1 MNRTLCGEGAVDG
14 RLAKRALASRVM
26 IDIPT
31 LLGFSAAVLV
41 SIAILLLLT
50 RPRGGARLWLA
61 MPFLAGA
68 CCCALLLWPAL
79 KQASA
84 AGYIGTFFAL
94 LAFAAGWQ
102 GIRSIFHLPPRWGLL
117 LAPPLCWLA
126 LVAAVFGP
134 GEMSSL
140 NAAGRAALAALYC
153 GLSAVMLV
161 QRRDPSL
168 PSARLLAHILM
179 ASAALA
185 AVATVLS
192 PWLPE
197 PLGAGAPRTWAVAVF
212 SGIVLINVLLVCGL
226 MVAVLK
232 EQAASRLYDEA
243 TRDSLT
249 GLYNRRL
256 LDEKLGI
263 WDQEDRVSGTVRAA
277 LFFDIDEFKT
287 INDRFGHHM
296 GDKVIC
302 QAARAAE
309 QAVRRDDL
317 IFRYGGEEFL
327 CILPNS
333 SLKAGLAAAERLR
346 STFEHSAQ
354 EVAGHRIDATLS
366 VGVAI
371 SQGRR
376 SNAGALVAAADR
388 QMYRAKQAGRN
399 RVMGSD
405 GD

>member
-1 MNRTLCGEGAVDG
+1 
-14 RLAKRALASRVM
+14 M

-68 CCCALLLWPAL
+68 CCCALLLWPAVE
-79 KQASA
+79 QAPA
-84 AGYIGTFFAL
+84 ARHIGTFFAL

-117 LAPPLCWLA
+117 LVPPLCWLV
-126 LVAAVFGP
+126 LVATVFGP
-134 GEMSSL
+134 GEMSAL
-140 NAAGRAALAALYC
+140 NAAGRAALTALYC
-153 GLSAVMLV
+153 GFSAVTLV
-161 QRRDPSL
+161 ERRDPSL
-168 PSARLLAHILM
+168 PSARLLARILM
-179 ASAALA
+179 VSAVLA
-185 AVATVLS
+185 AVAMALS

-197 PLGAGAPRTWAVAVF
+197 PLGADAPRTWAVAVF

-243 TRDSLT
+243 TRDPLT

-263 WDQEDRVSGTVRAA
+263 WDQEDRVSGAVRAA
-277 LFFDIDEFKT
+277 LFFDIDQFKT
-287 INDRFGHHM
+287 INDRFGHDM

-302 QAARAAE
+302 LAARAAE

-327 CILPNS
+327 CILPDS

-346 STFEHSAQ
+346 SAFERCAR
-354 EVAGHRIDATLS
+354 EVAGHRIAATLS

-371 SQGRR
+371 RQGRR
-376 SNAGALVAAADR
+376 SNAAALVADADR
-388 QMYRAKQAGRN
+388 QMYRAKEAGRN

-405 GD
+405 HA